1 MPPEKR
7 IFANTQKSDCRY
19 AILTNCIVML
29 FQRILHFNPTTAY
42 AHTTSRIYQTSNI
55 FAHIIPILCK
65 IIISLHPI
73 LKETLL

>member
-7 IFANTQKSDCRY
+7 IFANAQKSDCRY

-29 FQRILHFNPTTAY
+29 FQRILHFNPSTAC
-42 AHTTSRIYQTSNI
+42 AHITSGIYRISNI
-55 FAHIIPILCK
+55 FAHIMSILCK

>member
-7 IFANTQKSDCRY
+7 IFANIQKSDCRY

-29 FQRILHFNPTTAY
+29 FQRILHFNPSTAC
-42 AHTTSRIYQTSNI
+42 AHIASKIYQTSNI
-55 FAHIIPILCK
+55 FAHIMPVLCK
-65 IIISLHPI
+65 IMISLHPI

>member
-7 IFANTQKSDCRY
+7 IFANIQKSDCRY

-29 FQRILHFNPTTAY
+29 FQRFLHFNLSTTC
-42 AHTTSRIYQTSNI
+42 AHITIKIYQTSNI
-55 FAHIIPILCK
+55 FAHIMPVLCK
-65 IIISLHPI
+65 IMVSLHPI

>member
-7 IFANTQKSDCRY
+7 IFANAQKSDCRY

-29 FQRILHFNPTTAY
+29 FQRILHFYPSTTC
-42 AHTTSRIYQTSNI
+42 AHTRSEIYQISNV
-55 FAHIIPILCK
+55 FAHIMPVLCK